1 MVGLRSLSDMRLVFG
16 ITMTTLVLFTGL
28 FAPWLAPYDPS
39 SQDLL
44 AILMPPAWQEGGASA
59 HLFGTDSLGR
69 DVLSRMIYGARTAT
83 TVAFFASAGAMI
95 VGTFLANCAGYFG
108 GWIDWFISRLVEV
121 WLSFPPVVLSMLLI
135 VGLGVGTDKV
145 IFAIILV
152 DWTRFC
158 RVLRSEVQ
166 VSRRYD
172 YVAYARLI
180 GFSHLRVIAREI
192 FPGTLPM
199 LITLV
204 SLQMGIS
211 VVVEAILSFVGM
223 GVPADVPAW
232 GQMIADARVDI
243 YASPWG
249 LALPILAI
257 FLTVLGFNLL
267 GDGLRRVF
275 DPRSQSR
282 SQE

>member
-1 MVGLRSLSDMRLVFG
+1 MSRLRYLTDVRLVIG
-16 ITMTTLVLFTGL
+16 IAVTALVLVSGL
-28 FAPWLAPYDPS
+28 FAPLIAPYDPS

-44 AILMPPAWQEGGASA
+44 AILLPPVWQDGGASS

-69 DVLSRMIYGARTAT
+69 DVLSRMIYGARTAM
-83 TVAFFASAGAMI
+83 TVALFATAGAMV

-166 VSRRYD
+166 VTRRYD

-192 FPGTLPM
+192 FPGILPM
-199 LITLV
+199 LITLI

-223 GVPADVPAW
+223 GVPSNVPAW

-267 GDGLRRVF
+267 GDGLRRAF
-275 DPRSQSR
+275 DPRS
-282 SQE
+282 